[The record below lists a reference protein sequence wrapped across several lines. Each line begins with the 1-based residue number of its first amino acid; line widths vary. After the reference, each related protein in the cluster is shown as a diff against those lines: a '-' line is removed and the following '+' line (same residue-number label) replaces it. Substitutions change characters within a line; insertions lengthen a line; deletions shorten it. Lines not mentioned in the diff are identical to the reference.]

1 MILDIF
7 RGCSASDSPKQPPSS
22 TGKCSARAGPPQW
35 CGVLHQNCCVALQL
49 DNLDPAMA
57 QAVTVSYKAFLDAN
71 MWMGFGYSMD
81 GATEV
86 NSNSNYKNT
95 RL

>member
-1 MILDIF
+1 
-7 RGCSASDSPKQPPSS
+7 
-22 TGKCSARAGPPQW
+22 
-35 CGVLHQNCCVALQL
+35 
-49 DNLDPAMA
+49 MA
-57 QAVTVSYKAFLDAN
+57 QAVTISYKAFLDAN

-86 NSNSNYKNT
+86 NSKYKNI